1 MSASNIRKANMN
13 FIRRLTDTPLG
24 AIQPMTK
31 RASVAVINLTMEDST
46 KSKISNADNAPEPDE
61 MINLFV
67 DVGTFERQAA
77 KYKEIISTV
86 KFIRKYTS
94 T

>member
-1 MSASNIRKANMN
+1 
-13 FIRRLTDTPLG
+13 
-24 AIQPMTK
+24 
-31 RASVAVINLTMEDST
+31 MEDST
-46 KSKISNADNAPEPDE
+46 KSKISNADNAPDPDE

-86 KFIRKYTS
+86 KFIRKYTLFQL
-94 T
+94 